1 MSTHYVPYVPDSPI
15 FCVDDWFRV
24 DELSDTL
31 FFFQMKSAGGRE
43 RELRGRVMGHC
54 HFQPR
59 FQEVIVVHL
68 RGSAGVMGKDNQNAM
83 VLDGPKRAT
92 T

>member
-1 MSTHYVPYVPDSPI
+1 
-15 FCVDDWFRV
+15 
-24 DELSDTL
+24 
-31 FFFQMKSAGGRE
+31 MKSAGGRE

-59 FQEVIVVHL
+59 FNQEVFVVHL
-68 RGSAGVMGKDNQNAM
+68 RGSAGVMGKGNQNARKV

-92 T
+92 S